1 MKFSIIALAFV
12 SILNANEMARIDS
25 IVEDISKLR
34 SSYASC
40 KSELESKKSQST
52 ATQNTQKDNSSLCQ
66 TKESELKEY
75 KELLKKEQS
84 KNSLLTEKIESK
96 TKPTPNSGKENQ
108 IISEL
113 EKMLENQNQA
123 LKLKE
128 SEISSLK
135 KELIEKV
142 KAKDNQIISLKSS
155 KTKTVAVT
163 PAAPIEENTFPKLKM
178 KEEETPK
185 DVQRDVP
192 KEASYSSAA
201 SFRVTVDCEVY
212 DSAGGTTVVATWIKG
227 RSFTSNQRTK
237 NWIKVTGYFVDKV
250 WQKATE
256 DLWIE
261 EVNVAVK

>member
-12 SILNANEMARIDS
+12 SILNANEMARIDA
-25 IVEDISKLR
+25 IIEDISKLR
-34 SSYASC
+34 DSYSSC
-40 KSELESKKSQST
+40 KTELESKKSQST
-52 ATQNTQKDNSSLCQ
+52 ATINMQKDNSSLCQ
-66 TKESELKEY
+66 AKESELKEY
-75 KELLKKEQS
+75 KELLKKEQL

-96 TKPTPNSGKENQ
+96 TKSTPNSGKENQ

-163 PAAPIEENTFPKLKM
+163 TAAPVEENNFPKLKM
-178 KEEETPK
+178 REDETPK
-185 DVQRDVP
+185 DVP

-201 SFRVTVDCEVY
+201 SFRLTVDCEVY

-250 WQKATE
+250 WQRATE
-256 DLWIE
+256 ELWIE
-261 EVNVAVK
+261 EANVAVK

>member
-25 IVEDISKLR
+25 IVEDISKIR

-40 KSELESKKSQST
+40 KSELESKKSQGA
-52 ATQNTQKDNSSLCQ
+52 ATQNMQKDNSSTCQ
-66 TKESELKEY
+66 AKESELKEY

-84 KNSLLTEKIESK
+84 KNNLLTEKIESK
-96 TKPTPNSGKENQ
+96 TKPAPNSGRENQ

-113 EKMLENQNQA
+113 ERMLDEQNQA

-135 KELIEKV
+135 KELIEKN
-142 KAKDNQIISLKSS
+142 KAKDNQIISSKSS
-155 KTKTVAVT
+155 KTKAVAVT
-163 PAAPIEENTFPKLKM
+163 TAAPIEENKFPKLKM
-178 KEEETPK
+178 KEDEISK
-185 DVQRDVP
+185 DIP

-201 SFRVTVDCEVY
+201 SFRLIADCEVY

-256 DLWIE
+256 ELWIE